1 MLLVLPEEPRRG
13 KHNFS
18 KKQRW
23 GMVGGP
29 MAWAY
34 GLGMRKKNTHRAMV
48 EATYCKAEGVRVLQ
62 KHSSKNVTAKV
73 GVPN

>member
-34 GLGMRKKNTHRAMV
+34 GLGMRKK
-48 EATYCKAEGVRVLQ
+48 
-62 KHSSKNVTAKV
+62 KHSQGNGGSNLLQ
-73 GVPN
+73 G